1 VPVKIFKNK
10 DFSMM
15 LKIKLCLTSELGIML
30 KTNNAELFFLAF
42 YY

>member
-1 VPVKIFKNK
+1 
-10 DFSMM
+10 MM

-42 YY
+42 LLLKE